1 MDRCALILVVVAAAL
16 AGLLTFDV
24 AATRGA
30 SLFAA
35 GGMGCIVTGALYVVI
50 GLICPVSD
58 RV

>member
-35 GGMGCIVTGALYVVI
+35 GGMGCIVTGAGYVLI
-50 GLICPVSD
+50 GLLCPLTD

>member
-24 AATRGA
+24 AATRGV

-35 GGMGCIVTGALYVVI
+35 GGMGCIVTGVGYLVI